1 MTEVPKSCP
10 GVASS
15 TAGKESACSGCPN
28 QGLCSSGK
36 VNTGPDPDVAE
47 IGRKLHSVQ
56 HIILVLS
63 GKGGVG
69 KSTIATNLAR
79 TLALDESV
87 NVGLLDTDICGPS
100 IPKTTGL
107 EGESVHMSSSGWS
120 PVYVQ
125 ENLAVMSSGFLLNSL
140 DDAVIWR
147 GPKKNGLIKQFLKDV
162 DWSGGNDTKLDYL
175 IIDTPPGTSDEHL
188 SITSYLKLCD
198 NLRGAVI
205 VTTPQEV
212 SLIDVRKQIDFCNK
226 VGLKVIGLVEN
237 MSMFTCNKCGK
248 SSSIF
253 RTSNQSIDESSTDVS
268 KLIGVHKLSME
279 KSIPIIGNIPIDT
292 SIGKSC
298 DEGTS
303 IFELNEQSPGVKSFI
318 ELKKNLLD
326 AISQVSPSGG
336 CIKL

>member
-1 MTEVPKSCP
+1 M
-10 GVASS
+10 
-15 TAGKESACSGCPN
+15 
-28 QGLCSSGK
+28 
-36 VNTGPDPDVAE
+36 AE
-47 IGRKLHSVQ
+47 IARKLHSVKN
-56 HIILVLS
+56 IILVLS

-79 TLALDESV
+79 ALAMDENV

-125 ENLAVMSSGFLLNSL
+125 DNLAVMSSGFLLNSL

-162 DWSGGNDTKLDYL
+162 DWSGGQPGSTGLNTDNGTILDYL

-198 NLRGAVI
+198 NVRGAVI

-212 SLIDVRKQIDFCNK
+212 SIIDVRKQIDFCRK
-226 VGLKVIGLVEN
+226 VNLNVIGLVEN
-237 MSMFTCNKCGK
+237 MSSFTCGKCGN

-253 RTSNQSIDESSTDVS
+253 RTREEAGSASDQIPS
-268 KLIGVHKLSME
+268 GVQKLSDE
-279 KSIPIIGNIPIDT
+279 KSIPIIGKIPIDT
-292 SIGKSC
+292 SIGKNC
-298 DEGTS
+298 DNGS
-303 IFELNEQSPGVKSFI
+303 NIFEYSNSNGVKSLI
-318 ELKKNLLD
+318 ELKSNLINALLHQG
-326 AISQVSPSGG
+326 SS
-336 CIKL
+336 K